1 MGHLSIT
8 DTAIYYERRNELA
21 EISAFGCDVLRF
33 RSSANAVLVDE
44 DWTLLPQPEV
54 AVRTTL
60 GEHSATIENGR
71 LKAEIFDNGKV
82 VYYKKTGRAT
92 EDEANPEL
100 EKTVEGETNS
110 VSSTVAG
117 FAVSEIADAAKSKD
131 VNVNSDADVDTDVD
145 YCENSEDEFEV
156 LLEEMTEYAFEMS
169 YRTYRSRGSNTHE
182 ADVIFKPYADE
193 HFYGLGGEKNGCFD
207 RKGTTSDLQ
216 HRNTKHS
223 IPFVYSS
230 RGYGFLWNNPSVGR
244 CELTRNHT
252 KWTAYRTKQV
262 DYLVLGG
269 DSPAEV
275 MGMYADLTGHT
286 PDFPAFASGFWQS
299 RLRYESQED
308 LLEVAREYKRRG
320 IPISV
325 IVIDYFHWTEQGDYR
340 FDPKYWPDPAAMVRE
355 LDEMGIELVVSIWP
369 TSNPNGENYRY
380 MDDRNMLLRV
390 ENGIYGLQDIYGQQ
404 DYMDTINPAA
414 RDFVWSLVKKNY
426 YGYGIHHFWLDEA
439 EPNMIPNHYDNVRC
453 CRGNFEEYALLYP
466 YYYEKMF
473 YDGLTAEG
481 EHDIISLSRAAYTG
495 AQRFGALVWSGDVP
509 STFDSLEKS
518 VRTGLSMAMSG
529 IPWWTTD
536 IGGFWGG
543 DPQSEEFRE
552 LLVRWFQFG
561 VFCPVTRLHGVRVKH
576 EEHVERHPGIQEPS
590 GADNEIWSYG
600 ERDYEIL
607 KALVELRERL
617 RPYID
622 SYMKE
627 AKETGVSIMRPLF
640 MEYPEDPAAYTI
652 EDEYLFGRDILFA
665 PITAY
670 GQTEREVYLPEGRWV
685 RVGRRSEKD
694 GNDSTTSI
702 VTGGQWVSACA
713 QVDEFI
719 AYVREGAEVLDA
731 FSY

>member
-1 MGHLSIT
+1 MGHLTIT

-21 EISAFGCDVLRF
+21 EISAFGRDVLRF
-33 RSSANAVLVDE
+33 KSSANAVLCDE
-44 DWTLLPQPEV
+44 DWVLLAQPEAEV
-54 AVRTTL
+54 KTRL

-82 VYYKKTGRAT
+82 VYYKKVSRLDGHSNGP
-92 EDEANPEL
+92 DE
-100 EKTVEGETNS
+100 
-110 VSSTVAG
+110 
-117 FAVSEIADAAKSKD
+117 
-131 VNVNSDADVDTDVD
+131 SDG
-145 YCENSEDEFEV
+145 FEV
-156 LLEEMTEYAFEMS
+156 LLEEMTEYAFEQS
-169 YRTYRSRGSNTHE
+169 YRTYRSRGSNTHLSN
-182 ADVIFKPYADE
+182 VLFKPYENE

-207 RKGTTSDLQ
+207 MKGTTSELQ
-216 HRNTKHS
+216 HRNTKTS

-230 RGYGFLWNNPSVGR
+230 RGYGFIWNNPSVGR
-244 CELTRNHT
+244 CELTKSHT

-286 PDFPAFASGFWQS
+286 PDFPSFASGFWQS

-308 LLEVAREYKRRG
+308 LLEVAREYKKRG

-325 IVIDYFHWTEQGDYR
+325 IVIDYFHWTEQGDYK

-355 LDEMGIELVVSIWP
+355 LNDMGIELVVSIWP
-369 TSNPNGENYRY
+369 TSNPNSENYRY

-473 YDGLTAEG
+473 YDGLKAEG
-481 EHDIISLSRAAYTG
+481 ESEIISLSRAAYMG
-495 AQRFGALVWSGDVP
+495 SQRFGALVWSGDVP

-518 VRTGLSMAMSG
+518 VRTGLAMAMSG

-543 DPQSEEFRE
+543 DPESEEFRE

-561 VFCPVTRLHGVRVKH
+561 VFCPVTRLHGSRVRSAG
-576 EEHVERHPGIQEPS
+576 HVYRHPGIQEPS

-600 ERDYEIL
+600 EHTYEIL
-607 KALVELRERL
+607 RSLVELRERL
-617 RPYID
+617 RPYVD
-622 SYMKE
+622 AYMKE

-640 MEYPEDPAAYTI
+640 MEYPDDPVTYTI

-670 GQTEREVYLPEGRWV
+670 RQTGRRVYLPKGSWIRVGRAGLSGGYGQGSAGCAGIGKEGLPEVFGLTEAADYEEGGRWV
-685 RVGRRSEKD
+685 TAD
-694 GNDSTTSI
+694 
-702 VTGGQWVSACA
+702 A

-719 AYVREGAEVLDA
+719 AYVRADA
-731 FSY
+731 GQ